1 MDIRSEFGQRV
12 KELRARSGMSQELLA
27 HRTGLDR
34 TYISGVERG
43 ERNLSLLNIEKI
55 ADALQISIKYLFS
68 GERFSSTP
76 STPAGYYQSSNFLVP
91 FKDRFHYH
99 IDNDKK
105 VLAFQV
111 NGLFSGKKDVDYLT
125 SVIIGICSAYG
136 KDELNILVDHR
147 NMKTTDGEAVVYS
160 PEVSEAAVLF
170 QQKLTTYSKKVIAL
184 CNSEFMVQQ
193 LNHVAKSSGIHEKA
207 LHLFEKDKEMVERA
221 YSLLDIHGN
230 ELIKPSG

>member
-1 MDIRSEFGQRV
+1 MDIRTEFGQRV

-27 HRTGLDR
+27 HRCGLDR

-43 ERNLSLLNIEKI
+43 ERNLSLVNMEKI
-55 ADALQISIKYLFS
+55 ASALQVSIKYMFS
-68 GERFSSTP
+68 GERFSAN
-76 STPAGYYQSSNFLVP
+76 PAYQANNFAVP

-99 IDNDKK
+99 LDHDKK

-111 NGLFSGKKDVDYLT
+111 NGLFSGQKDVDYLT

-147 NMKTTDGEAVVYS
+147 EMKSIDGEAVVYS
-160 PEVSEAAVLF
+160 PEISEAAVKF
-170 QQKLTTYSKKVIAL
+170 QQKLMTYSKKVIAL

-193 LNHVAKSSGIHEKA
+193 LNHVAQESGIHEKA
-207 LHLFEKDKEMVERA
+207 LHLFEKDKTMVERA

-230 ELIKPSG
+230 ELIRTSG